1 MIEYVTDGLTDLD
14 DSEIQVHK
22 FAENYVFK
30 QIAYSILSTK
40 FGVQEYIV
48 RRFQKEAFAALKNA
62 RIRLND
68 VNPVDLVKAMKGR
81 NKWIK

>member
-1 MIEYVTDGLTDLD
+1 MIEYVSDGLTDLD

-22 FAENYVFK
+22 FAEQYVFK
-30 QIAYSILSTK
+30 QIAFSILSTK

-48 RRFQKEAFAALKNA
+48 RRFQKEASAALRNA
-62 RIRLND
+62 KIRLNAI
-68 VNPVDLVKAMKGR
+68 NPVDLAKSMAGR